1 MSDPISRLIEIYR
14 NYADIEVVSG
24 LNSYHF
30 QNWRDAPFTH
40 YFKENVWQT
49 GHLGISIWELMLLEK
64 ISKIYKP
71 SRIYIVG
78 NGLGW
83 STLGL
88 ALLNPDARVVAIDPD
103 QGIELVNRI
112 ASAEGLNCVV
122 RAGLSPDDNS
132 KVIAE
137 EFDAPPDL
145 FLVDGMHTND
155 HVARDWASLY
165 NLGGAKALY
174 MFHDVINFDLFQSM
188 RAIRHEG
195 SAADMTFVNLIASP
209 SGMAALV
216 PSGEMELLNFLKI
229 FSPSAGALNH
239 LIQRANALG
248 GKPRQM
254 FRVTAPSKV

>member
-1 MSDPISRLIEIYR
+1 MSDPFLKLTEIYR
-14 NYADIEVVSG
+14 KHADIEVVSG

-40 YFKENVWQT
+40 YFKENIWQT
-49 GHLGISIWELMLLEK
+49 GHLGISIWELMLFEK
-64 ISKIYKP
+64 ISTIYKP

-88 ALLNPDARVVAIDPD
+88 ALLNPAARVVAIDPD

-112 ASAEGLNCVV
+112 AAAEGLNCVV
-122 RAGLSPDDNS
+122 RAGFSPDDNS
-132 KVIAE
+132 KVIME

-145 FLVDGMHTND
+145 FLIDGMHTND
-155 HVARDWASLY
+155 HVAKDWASLY
-165 NLGGAKALY
+165 NLGGAEALY
-174 MFHDVINFDLFQSM
+174 MFHDVINFDLLQAM
-188 RAIRHEG
+188 RDIRHQG
-195 SAADMTFVNLIASP
+195 SAADMTFVNLLASP

-216 PSGEMELLNFLKI
+216 PTGQTELINFLKI

-248 GKPRQM
+248 STPRQM
-254 FRVTAPSKV
+254 FHVAAPPKV